1 MSENLEAT
9 IGAVGIVVFAL
20 VFMAGLMIVQEG
32 DDRESR
38 RP

>member
-1 MSENLEAT
+1 MSDNLEAI

-20 VFMAGLMIVQEG
+20 VFMAGLLIAQEG

-38 RP
+38 LP

>member
-1 MSENLEAT
+1 MSGNLAAV

-20 VFMAGLMIVQEG
+20 VFMAGLMIVQED

>member
-1 MSENLEAT
+1 MSGTLEAI
-9 IGAVGIVVFAL
+9 IGAVGIVVFTL

>member
-1 MSENLEAT
+1 MSGNLAAV

-20 VFMAGLMIVQEG
+20 VFMAGLLILHEG
-32 DDRESR
+32 DDHESR

>member
-1 MSENLEAT
+1 MSGNLAAV

>member
-1 MSENLEAT
+1 LIGDLAAV

-32 DDRESR
+32 DKRE
-38 RP
+38 PPQP